1 MLGFQVLLS
10 VLEPKDLL
18 RNNICPN
25 IDCGNLPPSPTER
38 LTETSRPKPHA
49 STYRTYILRLG
60 EVLSDDLSGL
70 RRDPVWEVDGKL
82 HDEVAAL

>member
-1 MLGFQVLLS
+1 MFLS
-10 VLEPKDLL
+10 QK
-18 RNNICPN
+18 
-25 IDCGNLPPSPTER
+25 TFF
-38 LTETSRPKPHA
+38 ETSVPTLIVEIFLRLPLKGSQKQVCPKPHA